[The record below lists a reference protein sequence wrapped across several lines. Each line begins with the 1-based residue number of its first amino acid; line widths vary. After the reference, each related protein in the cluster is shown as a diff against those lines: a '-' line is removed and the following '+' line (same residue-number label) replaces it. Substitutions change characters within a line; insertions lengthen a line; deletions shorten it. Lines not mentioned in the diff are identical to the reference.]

1 MQYFLFR
8 PISEYLNL
16 DFIQNSVVFFIKKI
30 DEIDR
35 TVSAQIREKTQDY
48 LIPYTQESI
57 IPYFQERII
66 PSVKNF
72 NFDTFFIWISNHI
85 IVTLLS
91 LILVILIFNKLQPK
105 KEDKTSA
112 LINNLQ
118 ENLNNLSLDIDLL
131 GSLSMDQLDY
141 RVEILEEIID
151 DLKFLKNYIYCTNNS
166 PRKHKK
172 NIKKMELITVGMINR
187 IDKRSARKLLPKLNQ
202 LRRIIDSYS

>member
-8 PISEYLNL
+8 PISEYLNF

-30 DEIDR
+30 DAIDR

-48 LIPYTQESI
+48 LIPYTQERL
-57 IPYFQERII
+57 IPYLQERII

-85 IVTLLS
+85 LVTLLT
-91 LILVILIFNKLQPK
+91 LILVIIVFNKLQPK
-105 KEDKTSA
+105 KEDKTSV
-112 LINNLQ
+112 LLNKLQ

-131 GSLSMDQLDY
+131 GNLSMDQLDY

-151 DLKFLKNYIYCTNNS
+151 DLKFMKNYLECTNTS
-166 PRKHKK
+166 PRNHKK
-172 NIKKMELITVGMINR
+172 IIRKMEVITVGMINR
-187 IDKRSARKLLPKLNQ
+187 IDKRSARKLLPRLNQ
-202 LRRIIDSYS
+202 LRRIIGSYS